1 MIKSIC
7 ENPTANI
14 MSNGECLNTFPLQM
28 KEKNNDIHSQHFYST
43 LNWSYEPVQWEKKRR
58 KEEGK
63 KEMEGGREREGGRQA
78 GRQADKHTN

>member
-28 KEKNNDIHSQHFYST
+28 KEKK
-43 LNWSYEPVQWEKKRR
+43 QWYPLSALLFNTELELWASAMREEKEKGRR
-58 KEEGK
+58 EERNGR
-63 KEMEGGREREGGRQA
+63 RERERGRQA
-78 GRQADKHTN
+78 GR